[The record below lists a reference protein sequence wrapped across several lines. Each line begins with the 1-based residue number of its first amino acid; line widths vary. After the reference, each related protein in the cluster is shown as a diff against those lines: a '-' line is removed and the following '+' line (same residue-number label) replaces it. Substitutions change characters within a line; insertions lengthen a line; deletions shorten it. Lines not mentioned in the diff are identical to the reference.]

1 MRGPLGEPGFGRLWV
16 AAFFAESAE
25 WMLQVALPVHLFRT
39 TGSATS
45 TALSIVLGMLPMVLL
60 SPLAGVVA
68 DRWDR
73 RLVMCA
79 VSVGQALVVLPLL
92 SLSGAAVVY
101 VVMAAQAGLAAA
113 FEPARS
119 ALVPQL
125 VGVGEV
131 TAANGLM
138 SVNGNVARLAGGWL
152 GGALL
157 GASGLGAVVTGYVAA
172 LALAV
177 ILLLKPF
184 GRKENTPGA
193 AVPEPMLRAWLDG
206 LREVARHR
214 RLRPVG
220 AAVVL
225 GSVAQGM
232 FLVLF
237 VVYVLDTLGGSEA
250 DAGLLRGVQ
259 AIGGLTAG
267 LALATIARRI
277 APVALLG
284 WGALAMGVLS
294 AVIWNLAAVTTAI
307 GVYAGLFMAVG
318 APAVLVGAGQLAE
331 VQSVVP
337 PERAGRVLS
346 TVFAVVSAGL
356 SAGALL
362 TGALIPVVG
371 SAALLDAQA
380 GLYLLAGLIVLVAHR
395 TSRRRWEYRPALLG
409 GGRKAGLAGRP
420 RPGRAA
426 AGLRR

>member
-1 MRGPLGEPGFGRLWV
+1 MKGPLGEPGFGRLWV

-25 WMLQVALPVHLFRT
+25 WMLQVALPLQLFRT

-60 SPLAGVVA
+60 SPIAGVVA

-73 RLVMCA
+73 RLVMSA
-79 VSVGQALVVLPLL
+79 VAVGQAIVVLPLL
-92 SLSGAAVVY
+92 AFSGAPVVY
-101 VVMAAQAGLAAA
+101 VVMAAQAGLASA

-125 VGVGEV
+125 VGVADV

-157 GASGLGAVVTGYVAA
+157 GASGLGTVVLGYVAA
-172 LALAV
+172 LAAAV
-177 ILLLKPF
+177 LLLLKPF
-184 GRKENTPGA
+184 GRKENTPHVGA
-193 AVPEPMLRAWLDG
+193 REPVLRAWVDG
-206 LREVARHR
+206 LRELARHR

-220 AAVVL
+220 AALVF

-259 AIGGLTAG
+259 AIGGLVAG

-277 APVALLG
+277 APAALLG

-294 AVIWNLAAVTTAI
+294 AVIWNLAAVTTVI
-307 GVYAGLFMAVG
+307 GAYVGLFMAVG
-318 APAVLVGAGQLAE
+318 APAVLIGAGQLAE

-337 PERAGRVLS
+337 RERAGRVLS
-346 TVFAVVSAGL
+346 TVFAVVAAGA
-356 SAGALL
+356 SVGALL
-362 TGALIPVVG
+362 TGALIPVLG
-371 SAALLDAQA
+371 SAVLLDAQA
-380 GLYLLAGLIVLVAHR
+380 GLYLLAGLIVLVA
-395 TSRRRWEYRPALLG
+395 RRKPIREYRSALLG
-409 GGRKAGLAGRP
+409 GGRKAGPAGRP

>member
-1 MRGPLGEPGFGRLWV
+1 MKGPLGEPGFGRLWV

-60 SPLAGVVA
+60 SPVAGVVA

-73 RLVMCA
+73 RLVMTA
-79 VSVGQALVVLPLL
+79 VSAGQAIVVLPLL
-92 SLSGAAVVY
+92 SFTGAPVVY

-113 FEPARS
+113 FEPARN

-125 VGVGEV
+125 VGVTEV

-138 SVNGNVARLAGGWL
+138 SVNGSVARLAGGWL

-157 GASGLGAVVTGYVAA
+157 GESGLGTVVAGYVAA
-172 LALAV
+172 LAAAV
-177 ILLLKPF
+177 LLLLKPF
-184 GRKENTPGA
+184 GRKENTPRTT
-193 AVPEPMLRAWLDG
+193 VREPVVRAWVDG
-206 LREVARHR
+206 LRELARHR

-259 AIGGLTAG
+259 AIGGLAAG
-267 LALATIARRI
+267 LALATVARRV
-277 APVALLG
+277 APTALLG
-284 WGALAMGVLS
+284 WGALAMAVLS
-294 AVIWNLAAVTTAI
+294 GVIWNLAAVTTAI

-318 APAVLVGAGQLAE
+318 APAVLTGAGQLAE
-331 VQSVVP
+331 VQSIVS

-346 TVFAVVSAGL
+346 TVFAMVAAGM

-362 TGALIPVVG
+362 AGALIPVFG
-371 SAALLDAQA
+371 TAALLDVQA
-380 GLYLLAGLIVLVAHR
+380 GLYLLAGLIVLVA
-395 TSRRRWEYRPALLG
+395 RRRSTRERERRSFG
-409 GGRKAGLAGRP
+409 GGRKAGPAGLP